1 MNKLTVR
8 MARDQM
14 RAVLSLADDQI
25 FRLKFIDRKIPGYKY
40 DAQKL
45 ESGVLGVEVLRQALK
60 GEQGEVAAFAAF
72 NSVAPA
78 KD

>member
-1 MNKLTVR
+1 
-8 MARDQM
+8 M

-25 FRLKFIDRKIPGYKY
+25 FRLRFIDRKIPGYKY

-72 NSVAPA
+72 SSVAPA

>member
-8 MARDQM
+8 MAKDQM

-40 DAQKL
+40 DGQKL

-72 NSVAPA
+72 NSAPPA
-78 KD
+78 KH